1 MANELHYYGIPS
13 TQSGLTVIAR
23 VYDNTGTQVGGD
35 VSTTESGSLAIYTG
49 DMPTA
54 SAGQYGV
61 RFFQSGQA
69 DPLGTSY
76 IDWDGST
83 EVTLATIAAQAASIL
98 IAVNG
103 LNDFDP
109 ANDTV
114 ANVTLVA
121 TTTTNTDMRGTD
133 GANTTTP
140 NTVAPDNASIAAI
153 LADTNELQT
162 NAAAGQYDTA
172 TGFAVAADIPS
183 TSDISAAVEGA
194 ILNELD
200 GQAVIDAIVQ
210 AIGNENVTAS
220 AIASAVWSSTLD
232 GSYTSQQLLRI
243 IASAT
248 AGKVSVSGDQFS
260 FRDLADSKNRIVAD
274 TNSTGERTAVTLDAS

>member
-23 VYDNTGTQVGGD
+23 VYDNTGTQVGSD

-61 RFFQSGQA
+61 RFFQSGQT

-76 IDWDGST
+76 IDWDGSA

-98 IAVNG
+98 SAVNG
-103 LNDFDP
+103 LNNFDP
-109 ANDTV
+109 SNDTV
-114 ANVTLVA
+114 ARVTLVD
-121 TTTTNTDMRGTD
+121 TTTVNTDMRGTD

-140 NTVAPDNASIAAI
+140 PTASENAI
-153 LADTNELQT
+153 
-162 NAAAGQYDTA
+162 
-172 TGFAVAADIPS
+172 
-183 TSDISAAVEGA
+183 AVENA

-200 GQAVIDAIVQ
+200 GRAVIDAIVQ
-210 AIGNENVTAS
+210 AIGNENITAT
-220 AIASAVWSSTLD
+220 AIASEVWSSALD
-232 GSYTSQQLLRI
+232 GAYEAQELMRL

-248 AGKVSVSGDQFS
+248 AGKVSVAGAQFS
-260 FRDLADSKNRIVAD
+260 FRDLADSKDRIVAA

>member
-23 VYDNTGTQVGGD
+23 VYDNTGTQVGSD

-61 RFFQSGQA
+61 RFFESGQT

-76 IDWDGST
+76 IDWDGSA

-98 IAVNG
+98 SAVNG

-109 ANDTV
+109 SNDTV
-114 ANVTLVA
+114 ARVTLVD
-121 TTTTNTDMRGTD
+121 TTTVNTDMRGTD
-133 GANTTTP
+133 GANTT
-140 NTVAPDNASIAAI
+140 APDNTSISAI

-162 NAAAGQYDTA
+162 NQGNFATA
-172 TGFAVAADIPS
+172 TGFATPGDVPTASENAI
-183 TSDISAAVEGA
+183 AVENA
-194 ILNELD
+194 LLNELD
-200 GQAVIDAIVQ
+200 GRAVIDAIVQ
-210 AIGNENVTAS
+210 AIGNENITAT
-220 AIASAVWSSTLD
+220 AIASEVWSSALD
-232 GSYTSQQLLRI
+232 GAYEAQELMRL

-248 AGKVSVSGDQFS
+248 AGKVSVAGAQFS
-260 FRDLADSKNRIVAD
+260 FRDLADSKDRIVA
-274 TNSTGERTAVTLDAS
+274 STTADGERTSVTLDVS